1 MKPQPGVA
9 LTTAMVALTL
19 TTGLVEAVS
28 FLALGPVF
36 TAVQT
41 GNLLFLGFAVAGE
54 GGFSTVASMVSLAG
68 FVVGALLGARLE
80 SAVDLRGGHWFPV
93 ALAVESALLAI
104 AGVVAWGMGPV
115 GGTLSAVHGTVTA
128 IVAVAMG
135 LRNVTTMRAKVPD
148 LPTTVATRALT
159 ALLAPLALDSQI
171 PAGVR
176 NQGRRVASVGAMFL
190 GGLLGAWLLHQGV
203 QAAAVLLAVAALVV
217 TTGAGYEL
225 ARRRG
230 RPASQGLP

>member
-1 MKPQPGVA
+1 MKPEPGAA
-9 LTTAMVALTL
+9 LTTAMVTLTL

-41 GNLLFLGFAVAGE
+41 GNLLFLGFALAGE
-54 GGFSTVASMVSLAG
+54 GGFSTVASLASLAG

-93 ALAVESALLAI
+93 ALAVEAALLAT
-104 AGVVAWGMGPV
+104 AGAVAWDMGPV
-115 GGTLSAVHGTVTA
+115 GGTLTGTHGTVTVL
-128 IVAVAMG
+128 VAVAMG
-135 LRNVTTMRAKVPD
+135 LRNVTTLRAKVPD

-171 PAGVR
+171 PAGAR
-176 NQGRRVASVGAMFL
+176 NEGRRSASVGAMFL
-190 GGLLGAWLLHQGV
+190 GGFLGAWSLYQGV
-203 QAAAVLLAVAALVV
+203 QPAAVLLAVAVLVI
-217 TTGAGYEL
+217 TTGFGHEL
-225 ARRRG
+225 ARRQG
-230 RPASQGLP
+230 RRAG